1 MKVFDSTSDED
12 LMRAYQRGDSAA
24 FEVLFLRH
32 RARVFGFLLKK
43 LKVRSEAE
51 DVFQATFMKLH
62 SSRKHYD
69 PSFKF
74 TPWLFTICQSVLK
87 DHYRTRNRNLEDP
100 NEELIEKT
108 PANHSDDLSISFE
121 TLDQNQKAAIEMRYL
136 EDLSFDEIA
145 NKLHTSPSNA
155 RQLVSRAIRKI
166 RREKDQEDQ

>member
-12 LMRAYQRGDSAA
+12 LMRAYQGGDSEA
-24 FEVLFLRH
+24 FEILFLRN

-62 SSRKHYD
+62 SSRKLYD

-87 DHYRTRNRNLEDP
+87 DHYRTRNRNLEDA
-100 NEELIEKT
+100 NEELIEKA
-108 PANHSDDLSISFE
+108 PAQQPEAPSISLE
-121 TLDQNQKAAIEMRYL
+121 ALDQSQKAAVEMRYF

-145 NKLHTSPSNA
+145 NKLQTSPSSA

>member
-1 MKVFDSTSDED
+1 MKVFDSTSDEE
-12 LMRAYQRGDSAA
+12 LMRAYQGGDSAA
-24 FEVLFLRH
+24 FEILFLRH

-87 DHYRTRNRNLEDP
+87 DHYRTRNRNLEDA
-100 NEELIEKT
+100 NEELIKKT
-108 PANHSDDLSISFE
+108 PANRSDDLSISFE